1 MAIQMYDKQ
10 GNSKIVDN
18 PQVQDHL
25 RSGWKFKKPV
35 VTEKPQKEIQ
45 TKPHWRQAR
54 RIKILKA
61 EADVINNN
69 NNKEDE

>member
-10 GNSKIVDN
+10 GNSKIVEN

>member
-1 MAIQMYDKQ
+1 MSIQMYDKQ
-10 GNSKIVDN
+10 GNSKIVEN

-45 TKPHWRQAR
+45 TKPHWRQTR

-61 EADVINNN
+61 EANVINNN

>member
-18 PQVQDHL
+18 AQVQDHL

-45 TKPHWRQAR
+45 TKPHWRQRR
-54 RIKILKA
+54 RIKIAKV

-69 NNKEDE
+69 KEEK

>member
-1 MAIQMYDKQ
+1 MYDKQ
-10 GNSKIVDN
+10 GNSKIVEN

-25 RSGWKFKKPV
+25 RSGWKFKKPAV
-35 VTEKPQKEIQ
+35 VEKPQKEIQ
-45 TKPHWRQAR
+45 TKPHWRQTR

-69 NNKEDE
+69 KEEK

>member
-1 MAIQMYDKQ
+1 MAIQMYDTQ

-69 NNKEDE
+69 NKEDE

>member
-35 VTEKPQKEIQ
+35 VTEKPQKEIR
-45 TKPHWRQAR
+45 TKPHWRQRR

-61 EADVINNN
+61 DADVINNN
-69 NNKEDE
+69 NNKEK

>member
-35 VTEKPQKEIQ
+35 VTEKPQKEIR
-45 TKPHWRQAR
+45 TKPHRRQRR

-61 EADVINNN
+61 DADVINNN
-69 NNKEDE
+69 KEEK

>member
-1 MAIQMYDKQ
+1 
-10 GNSKIVDN
+10 
-18 PQVQDHL
+18 
-25 RSGWKFKKPV
+25 

-45 TKPHWRQAR
+45 TKPHWRQTR

>member
-1 MAIQMYDKQ
+1 MAIQMYDTQ

>member
-10 GNSKIVDN
+10 VNSKIVEN

-25 RSGWKFKKPV
+25 RSGRKYKKPV

-45 TKPHWRQAR
+45 TKPHWRQRR

-61 EADVINNN
+61 DADVINNN
-69 NNKEDE
+69 NKEDE

>member
-25 RSGWKFKKPV
+25 RSGWKFKKPA
-35 VTEKPQKEIQ
+35 VTEKPQEEIQ
-45 TKPHWRQAR
+45 TKPRTRQR
-54 RIKILKA
+54 RMRILKA
-61 EADVINNN
+61 DAEVINNN
-69 NNKEDE
+69 KEEE

>member
-10 GNSKIVDN
+10 GNSKIVEN

-25 RSGWKFKKPV
+25 RSGWKFKKPAV
-35 VTEKPQKEIQ
+35 VEKPQKEIQ
-45 TKPHWRQAR
+45 TKLPWRQRR

-69 NNKEDE
+69 KEEK

>member
-35 VTEKPQKEIQ
+35 VTEKPQKEIGTQ
-45 TKPHWRQAR
+45 TK
-54 RIKILKA
+54 
-61 EADVINNN
+61 
-69 NNKEDE
+69 

>member
-1 MAIQMYDKQ
+1 MSIQMYDKQ

-25 RSGWKFKKPV
+25 RSGWKFKKPA

-45 TKPHWRQAR
+45 IKPRQRRMRITKAS
-54 RIKILKA
+54 A
-61 EADVINNN
+61 EVINNK
-69 NNKEDE
+69 KEEE